1 MDQSKRGALPDKDQ
15 FDLAGTSFLNA
26 AFMHPLPKTAAAAL
40 RAYAE
45 ARQGLPF
52 NTQAA
57 RDQAVQ
63 LFATLV
69 GADADEL
76 AWVPSTTAGENMVV
90 SALGLRQAGR
100 IVTDE
105 LHFEG
110 SLYLY
115 QELAAQGRLVSVV
128 PHRDGA
134 VMLEDMDAAI
144 APGTTLVAVSL
155 VSTQNGFQHDLKSL
169 CRIAHDKGAVVFAD
183 IIQAAGTTP
192 IDLHDSG
199 VDFASCASYKWL
211 MGDFGAG
218 FLYASRRAQQA
229 LRPMQQS
236 YRQLHDFATHHF
248 PFETPASDPL
258 SYRKRAGAAAL
269 FELGTLSNSAAV
281 AMSHSLPLLLDLGI
295 ERIEAHRQPMLEL
308 LQHELPARGF
318 LPLTPKGSRS
328 ALVAFAV
335 EDAQQRFAAPLA
347 EAGIYVQFYPNRL
360 RISPSIYNDMADIE
374 RLLDVLR

>member
-1 MDQSKRGALPDKDQ
+1 MDAARDQ
-15 FDLAGTSFLNA
+15 FDLAGACFLNA
-26 AFMHPLPKTAAAAL
+26 AFMHPLPRAAAAAL
-40 RAYAE
+40 GAYAS
-45 ARQGLPF
+45 ARQGLPV

-57 RDQAVQ
+57 RDRALS
-63 LFATLV
+63 LFATMV

-115 QELAAQGRLVSVV
+115 QALAAQGRLVSIV
-128 PHRDGA
+128 PQREGA
-134 VMLEDMDAAI
+134 VTLEDMGDAI

-155 VSTQNGFQHDLKSL
+155 VSAQNGFQHDLKRL
-169 CRIAHDKGAVVFAD
+169 CEIAHAQGALVFAD
-183 IIQAAGTTP
+183 IIQAAGATP

-199 VDFASCASYKWL
+199 VDFACCASYKWL

-218 FLYASRRAQQA
+218 FLYASRRAQKA
-229 LRPMQQS
+229 LKPMQQS
-236 YRQLHDFATHHF
+236 YRQLQAFATHHF
-248 PFETPASDPL
+248 PFETPATDAL
-258 SYRKRAGAAAL
+258 SYRKREGAGAL
-269 FELGTLSNSAAV
+269 FELGTLSNSAAI
-281 AMSHSLPLLLDLGI
+281 AMCESLPLLLDLGI

-308 LQHELPARGF
+308 LQRELTPARGF
-318 LPLTPKGSRS
+318 TPLTPRGNRS
-328 ALVAFAV
+328 ALVAFAA
-335 EDAQQRFAAPLA
+335 ENAQQRFAGPLA
-347 EAGIYVQFYPNRL
+347 EAGVHIQLHPHRL

>member
-1 MDQSKRGALPDKDQ
+1 MDQSKRGALPAKDH
-15 FDLAGTSFLNA
+15 FDLAGTFLNA
-26 AFMHPLPKTAAAAL
+26 AFTHPLPKAAAAAL
-40 RAYAE
+40 RGYAE
-45 ARQGLPF
+45 ARRGHGT
-52 NTQAA
+52 NAQAA
-57 RDQAVQ
+57 RDQALQ
-63 LFATLV
+63 TFATMV

-128 PHRDGA
+128 PHREGA
-134 VMLEDMDAAI
+134 VTLEDMEAAI
-144 APGTTLVAVSL
+144 APGTALVAVSL

-169 CRIAHDKGAVVFAD
+169 CRIAHDKGALVFAD
-183 IIQAAGTTP
+183 VIQAAGTTP

-199 VDFASCASYKWL
+199 VDFACCASYKWL

-218 FLYASRRAQQA
+218 FLYASRRAQHA

-236 YRQLHDFATHHF
+236 YRQLQAFTTHHF
-248 PFETPASDPL
+248 PFETPASDSL

-269 FELGTLSNSAAV
+269 FELGTLSNTAAV
-281 AMSHSLPLLLDLGI
+281 AMSHSLPLLLDIGI
-295 ERIEAHRQPMLEL
+295 ERIEVHRQPMLEL

-335 EDAQQRFAAPLA
+335 EGAQQRFAAPLA
-347 EAGIYVQFYPNRL
+347 EAGVHIQLYPNRL
-360 RISPSIYNDMADIE
+360 RISPSIYNDMEDIE